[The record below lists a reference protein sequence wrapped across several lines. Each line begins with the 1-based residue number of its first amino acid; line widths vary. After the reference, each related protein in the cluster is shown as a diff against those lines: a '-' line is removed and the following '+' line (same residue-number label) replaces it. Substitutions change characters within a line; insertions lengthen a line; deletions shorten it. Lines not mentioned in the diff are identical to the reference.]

1 MLAASL
7 HRYPRMHLFRSLTVG
22 LLGACLYT
30 ILQLTAAAP
39 VARGPAVAV
48 ADPAPPRP
56 APPSVTVVDVAHGV
70 SPAQIVDLLHL
81 GQNERVV
88 AVDDLEVGSDLEA
101 GAVIAGRGIRTRE
114 FVDLTIA
121 RGDTTRRL
129 LVLQH

>member
-1 MLAASL
+1 
-7 HRYPRMHLFRSLTVG
+7 MHLFRSLTVG

-30 ILQLTAAAP
+30 ILKLSAATPAQPVIAVAAAAP
-39 VARGPAVAV
+39 AVLA
-48 ADPAPPRP
+48 PAPP
-56 APPSVTVVDVAHGV
+56 AVTVVDVAYGV
-70 SPAQIVDLLHL
+70 SPAQIVDLLRL
-81 GQNERVV
+81 GSGERVV

-101 GAVIAGRGIRTRE
+101 GAVIAGRGLGTRE

>member
-1 MLAASL
+1 
-7 HRYPRMHLFRSLTVG
+7 MHLFRSLTVG

-39 VARGPAVAV
+39 GTRAGPAVAA
-48 ADPAPPRP
+48 ADPVPPSP

-81 GQNERVV
+81 GLGERVV

-101 GAVIAGRGIRTRE
+101 GVVIAGRGTRTRE

-121 RGDTTRRL
+121 RGDTTRRV